1 MYCNNNDWHD
11 DVFRLTG
18 REGLSYIRQC
28 EPPAESHR
36 ATESRRFR
44 IMILIFAILLIIFD
58 TLYILCALR
67 VSEKMQFARQ

>member
-44 IMILIFAILLIIFD
+44 IMILIFD

-67 VSEKMQFARQ
+67 VSKKMQFARQ

>member
-44 IMILIFAILLIIFD
+44 IMILIFD